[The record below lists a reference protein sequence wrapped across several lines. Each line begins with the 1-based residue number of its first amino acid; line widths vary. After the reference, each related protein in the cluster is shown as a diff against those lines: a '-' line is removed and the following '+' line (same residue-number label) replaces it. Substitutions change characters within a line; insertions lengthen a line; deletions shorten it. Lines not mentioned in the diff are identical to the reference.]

1 MGPLYLAT
9 CFLFLLYPPYQ
20 HVVRGEDVTCLDSQF
35 LCHNSTVCIEKS
47 QVCDGVIQCQ
57 YEDDEFDCDIYL
69 CKSPN
74 YYKCEDG
81 SCITSSFLCD
91 GSDDCLDG
99 SDEANCTSSSALS
112 SQQECDSME
121 FKCSNG
127 KCITQHWVCDG
138 EDDCGD
144 GSDETEMA
152 CKKNT
157 DCIGDFLC
165 RNHNCIVKDWVCDGV
180 DDCQDNSDEENC
192 PHKDE
197 FPMSECTSEHQRF
210 KCHDASHCVE
220 FHKLCDN
227 HTDCID
233 GSDEGGQCSTVCP
246 ESCHDKCTRSPSG
259 PICYCPAGT
268 IQSIPTDPSSP
279 CMDINECTQFGI
291 CDQRC
296 TNKYGSYTCSC
307 HPGFV
312 LQSDG
317 KSCKVSGDSE
327 AQLYYS
333 TYDEVRHLGLTSG
346 IEDVVATRLK
356 HVAGVSY
363 DGQSVYW
370 SSIYEGEETI
380 IKSNWD
386 GSGKEIVVSAGL
398 GSPEDL
404 SVDWLTHN
412 IYFTDLKAQHIG
424 VCNNK
429 GEHCVIIVNADIDR
443 PRGITLLPVERIMFW
458 SDWGKVPMIA
468 TSGMDGSNPRPF
480 ISDSIHWPNDV
491 TVDYFG
497 SRLYWIDAKLKI
509 IETVKL
515 DGTDR
520 RTVLSDRVKHPFSI
534 AIFED
539 QIYWS
544 DWVSME
550 ILACNKFT
558 GRGRHVIRKER
569 DNQIYGLHVYHPV
582 MTNVPNATNPCGV
595 NPCSDLCLLAPNQ
608 DGFTCACS
616 QEKLLLS
623 DKRTCESRG
632 RKPSLVLG
640 QGHTIMLVE
649 HQALGKQHVHQI
661 NLKSIRSISAMTYDV
676 DAGAIIIS
684 DISAKKISYLN
695 LETSEVSLILRGSVG
710 TITAMDYDNLG
721 SNLYWIDTERG
732 TVEVLNMKR
741 LVRTVLLQNLTELP
755 IALALVPKEGFMF
768 VAFSHKHHIHID
780 RIRMDGSLQQRTH
793 VIEDGLVGPHI
804 VMHYDEDLERVFW
817 ADAFTGA
824 IESTDSQGLDRLSY
838 TNVSSPMGL
847 ATVSNDLFWTSY
859 QPSFKWSNK
868 YSFDGFKSFP
878 ASFKIEDWNEMEFM
892 RVTAAKGYA
901 HMGPN
906 PCADFGGCS
915 DICLLAGKTHVC
927 ACPAGKILNANG
939 LTCEDL
945 PKCSNEKQFQCHNGQ
960 CIALHLV
967 CNGHNDCV
975 GGEDEQASC
984 TPSAHLNCSEL
995 HFPCMNGERCI
1006 DLTLRCNNEFDRE
1019 DKSDEFH
1026 CNNTVKTCSGEF
1038 DFQCD
1043 SGECIG
1049 RHFLCDKSNDC
1060 MDGSDENP
1068 KHCVNC
1074 SSSEF
1079 RCATGSCI
1087 PASWTCDGAPDCTD
1101 NSDEMYCDKK
1111 ELCGTSAFTCSNE
1124 NCVPLKLKCD
1134 GNDDCGDRSDEQDCP
1149 SIDLTGQCLPPNFLC
1164 STLPSLCL
1172 PANAKCNGTSECSG
1186 GEDEMSC
1193 GSCDTHSEFECP
1205 ESHQCI
1211 PNSWLCDHQPDCTGG
1226 EDENPALCTQRYTA
1240 PRLSSTTPRSR
1251 DVLPCSEF
1259 SCENGQCLRYSQV
1272 CDKHP
1277 DCMDGTDEGG
1287 RCNTGCSTIDC
1298 DGACSE
1304 TPRGPLCHCAD
1315 GFMLAPNGRS
1325 CQDINECAIESMCA
1339 QNCVNVRGSYEC
1351 TCVQPE
1357 FLLRPD
1363 HTSCKAVGPPME
1375 VLYTMNDQLRKVSS
1389 SHLKIMFEY
1398 PGVQVK
1404 GLDIDIRKGLVYWS
1418 SAESGM
1424 VTQFNVKTLSRRLY
1438 ISGLSR
1444 PERLALDW
1452 IRNLVYIVESERK
1465 IMACHMERHVC
1476 VRVYSSL
1483 DNIHISALSVDPIN
1497 GYLFWA
1503 ETSWLMWDAPVG
1515 VIKRSDLS
1523 GSNVTTI
1530 VEGSVSH
1537 VTSIAI
1543 NDIKRHLYW
1552 TDSAK
1557 KLIEQTQMDGA
1568 YRKRILDT
1576 KVPALQ
1582 LHLFEDILY
1591 YVTPIIQG
1599 APFIKCH
1606 LYGNLQ
1612 GSCEQLDIHVAN
1624 PVTHFTISQVS
1635 RQRMGPNK
1643 CTNFSCSHM
1652 CLESSTGPV
1661 CICPDGSKVT
1671 GNQYCG
1677 VNIEDPML
1685 RNPAIFQN
1693 HTQVEG
1699 EDMSSGSG
1707 VGVLFIIGLILV
1719 VLSISAVYHLCLR
1732 KRVANLVPKI
1742 HFRNPVFNGGYSES
1756 NLRNV
1761 PMSQNFYSP
1770 TSPTMVLP
1778 NIYENVVEPVPPV
1791 QIKYANEM
1799 SIKHGEEDFWNTRRH
1814 SESSTGT
1821 DYAEIQDNP
1830 KLPLL

>member
-210 KCHDASHCVE
+210 KCHDESHCVE

-233 GSDEGGQCSTVCP
+233 GSDEGGQCSTVCLDRL
-246 ESCHDKCTRSPSG
+246 SYTNV
-259 PICYCPAGT
+259 
-268 IQSIPTDPSSP
+268 SSP
-279 CMDINECTQFGI
+279 MGLATVSNDLFWTSYQPSFKWS
-291 CDQRC
+291 
-296 TNKYGSYTCSC
+296 NKYSFD
-307 HPGFV
+307 GF
-312 LQSDG
+312 
-317 KSCKVSGDSE
+317 KSFPASFK
-327 AQLYYS
+327 
-333 TYDEVRHLGLTSG
+333 
-346 IEDVVATRLK
+346 IEDWNEMEFMRVTAAKGYAHMGPNPCADFGGCSDICLL
-356 HVAGVSY
+356 A
-363 DGQSVYW
+363 
-370 SSIYEGEETI
+370 
-380 IKSNWD
+380 
-386 GSGKEIVVSAGL
+386 EIVVSAGL

-558 GRGRHVIRKER
+558 GRGRHVMRKER
-569 DNQIYGLHVYHPV
+569 DDQIYGLHVYHPV
-582 MTNVPNATNPCGV
+582 MTNVPNTRK
-595 NPCSDLCLLAPNQ
+595 STIL
-608 DGFTCACS
+608 
-616 QEKLLLS
+616 KL
-623 DKRTCESRG
+623 T
-632 RKPSLVLG
+632 
-640 QGHTIMLVE
+640 
-649 HQALGKQHVHQI
+649 
-661 NLKSIRSISAMTYDV
+661 
-676 DAGAIIIS
+676 IIIS

-1006 DLTLRCNNEFDRE
+1006 DLTLRCNNEFDCE

-1087 PASWTCDGAPDCTD
+1087 PASWICDGAPDCTD

-1111 ELCGTSAFTCSNE
+1111 EVCGTSAFTCSNE

-1172 PANAKCNGTSECSG
+1172 PANAKYMRCHVVHVILTLSLNVLSHTNAYPTPGYVTINLIVLGEKMRTQHSVLRGTLHHVYHLLHPG
-1186 GEDEMSC
+1186 LEM
-1193 GSCDTHSEFECP
+1193 
-1205 ESHQCI
+1205 
-1211 PNSWLCDHQPDCTGG
+1211 
-1226 EDENPALCTQRYTA
+1226 RYTA
-1240 PRLSSTTPRSR
+1240 PRLMRCHVVHVILTLSLNVPSHTNAYPTPGYVIINLI
-1251 DVLPCSEF
+1251 VLGEKMRTQHSVLRGTLHHACHLLHPGLEMVCACPAGKILNANGLTCEDLPKCSNEKQF
-1259 SCENGQCLRYSQV
+1259 QCHNGQCIALHLVCNGHNDCVGGEDEQASCTPSAHLNCSELHFPCMNGERCIDLTLRCNNEFDCEDKSDEFHCNNTVKTCSGEFDFQCDSGECIGRHFL
-1272 CDKHP
+1272 CDKSN
-1277 DCMDGTDEGG
+1277 DCMD
-1287 RCNTGCSTIDC
+1287 
-1298 DGACSE
+1298 
-1304 TPRGPLCHCAD
+1304 
-1315 GFMLAPNGRS
+1315 
-1325 CQDINECAIESMCA
+1325 
-1339 QNCVNVRGSYEC
+1339 
-1351 TCVQPE
+1351 
-1357 FLLRPD
+1357 
-1363 HTSCKAVGPPME
+1363 GPPME

-1424 VTQFNVKTLSRRLY
+1424 VTQFNMKTLSRRLY

-1624 PVTHFTISQVS
+1624 PVTHFTISQLS